1 MILALDPSRYTGW
14 CAGVPGSKPKFG
26 LWDVSALR
34 AGGPRFGGYCDL
46 LADAITIHAPFLV
59 VTEVDVSLHR
69 QNPDATARQQIGMAC
84 LTELI
89 CWRRGVE
96 YREATAGDARKA
108 VLGSAMFGAGGEAK
122 RAVLKMVALLGYP
135 VEDHNIADSIV
146 LWLYAERIWG
156 RRRAA

>member
-122 RAVLKMVALLGYP
+122 RASWTRCSTNSRSTCSTRALSRVVLTHWP
-135 VEDHNIADSIV
+135 RTSPS
-146 LWLYAERIWG
+146 
-156 RRRAA
+156 RA